1 MGLKGKNIIITGA
14 SRGIGR
20 DIALLLGKDEP
31 NICIVYLHSE
41 KEANDVKKDI
51 EELGGKAFILQCDVS
66 NSMEVKK
73 MFQKAKEQFDNRL
86 DILINNAG
94 IVEDSFIKDMS
105 DEAWDRVIN
114 NNLSSV
120 FYCLRETLPIMI
132 EQKYGKVINIS
143 STAALIGNMGQ
154 ANYSAA
160 KAGVI
165 ALTKTAALEGSRYG
179 IRVNAVCPGIHKT
192 DMIKNVPDRV
202 LEKIVGKVP
211 LGCMGTGK
219 DVAGLVRFLAV
230 DDSDYITGQAFS
242 VNGGLSM

>member
-1 MGLKGKNIIITGA
+1 
-14 SRGIGR
+14 
-20 DIALLLGKDEP
+20 
-31 NICIVYLHSE
+31 
-41 KEANDVKKDI
+41 
-51 EELGGKAFILQCDVS
+51 
-66 NSMEVKK
+66 MEVKK